1 MGAAFGVVSPYLPMP
16 HALTH
21 ERLSAEHGLDWIL
34 GSPPGPAQPA
44 GSLPA
49 RGAAR

>member
-1 MGAAFGVVSPYLPMP
+1 MGAAYGVVSPYLPMP

-21 ERLSAEHGLDWIL
+21 ERLFAEYGLDWIL

-44 GSLPA
+44 LVPAA